1 MKIAQLTPGSGDNFY
16 CENCLRDISLIKAL
30 RRTENDITLI
40 PMYLPLQKQ
49 EDISGD
55 TPQFFGGIN
64 VYLQQKFSIF
74 RKTPRWIDSFLD
86 SPKLLSWVSKRS
98 SMTSSKDL
106 SETTISMLNGEKG
119 YQLKELNR
127 LIEWL
132 SQKENTPDI
141 VCLSNILLAGF
152 AKQIKQKL
160 NIPVACL
167 LQDEDGFLD
176 ALGKDYSKQ
185 AWQILSD
192 RASDIDIFIAVSKY
206 FANEMTQRLK
216 IDKQKLHII
225 YAGIDSDK
233 FNTAAS
239 PPMAPTIGFLSRMCS
254 DKGLDILVDAFVVIK
269 KHEKL
274 KSAKLKITGG
284 KTKADT
290 EFINKIEKKL
300 GKLNM
305 LKDIE
310 FISDFNE
317 QTRTDF
323 LSSISILSVPEKK
336 PVAYGLYA
344 LESMAS
350 GVPVVQPATGVFNE
364 LIEIT
369 GGGVVYQPN
378 TPQALADAMTP
389 LLLDKQGTFEIGQRA
404 RAAISKNFNINQT
417 AEKMVELYKDTIK

>member
-16 CENCLRDISLIKAL
+16 CENCLRDIALIKAL
-30 RRTENDITLI
+30 RRTGHDITMI
-40 PMYLPLQKQ
+40 PMYLPLQRQKNL
-49 EDISGD
+49 SGD

-64 VYLQQKFSIF
+64 VFLQQKFPIF
-74 RKTPRWIDSFLD
+74 RKTPRWIDSLLD
-86 SPKLLSWVSKRS
+86 SPKLLSWISDKS

-106 SETTISMLNGEKG
+106 AETTISMLNGENG
-119 YQLKELNR
+119 HQLKELNR
-127 LIEWL
+127 LVEWL

-152 AKQIKQKL
+152 AKQIKQRL

-192 RASDIDIFIAVSKY
+192 RANDIDIFIAVSKY
-206 FANEMTQRLK
+206 FADEMVQRLR
-216 IDKQKLHII
+216 IDKQKVRIVYTGVDI
-225 YAGIDSDK
+225 DK
-233 FNTAAS
+233 FAAGTS
-239 PPMAPTIGFLSRMCS
+239 PPPVPTIGFLSRMCF
-254 DKGLDILVDAFVVIK
+254 DKGLDILVDAFVLIK
-269 KHEKL
+269 KNENL
-274 KSAKLKITGG
+274 KNAKMKIIGG
-284 KTKADT
+284 KTKADID
-290 EFINKIEKKL
+290 FINKIEKKL
-300 GKLNM
+300 DAPDI
-305 LKDIE
+305 LKDVE

-317 QTRTDF
+317 QTRADF
-323 LSSISILSVPEKK
+323 LSSISVMSVPEKK

-369 GGGVVYQPN
+369 GGGVLYQPN
-378 TPQALADAMTP
+378 TPRALADAITP
-389 LLLDKQGTFEIGQRA
+389 LLLNPQRTFEIGRHA
-404 RAAISKNFNINQT
+404 RDTIVNNFNINQT
-417 AEKMVELYKDTIK
+417 AENIVELYKGTIK

>member
-16 CENCLRDISLIKAL
+16 CENCLRDIALIKAL
-30 RRTENDITLI
+30 RRTGHDITMI
-40 PMYLPLQKQ
+40 PMYLPLQRQKNL
-49 EDISGD
+49 SGD

-64 VYLQQKFSIF
+64 VFLQQKFSIF
-74 RKTPRWIDSFLD
+74 RKTPRWIDSLFD
-86 SPKLLSWVSKRS
+86 SPKLLSWISDKS

-106 SETTISMLNGEKG
+106 AETTISMLNGENG
-119 YQLKELNR
+119 HQLKELNR
-127 LIEWL
+127 LVEWL

-152 AKQIKQKL
+152 AKQIKQRL

-192 RASDIDIFIAVSKY
+192 RANDIDIFIAVSKY
-206 FANEMTQRLK
+206 FADEMVQRLR
-216 IDKQKLHII
+216 IDKQKVRIVYTGVDI
-225 YAGIDSDK
+225 DK
-233 FNTAAS
+233 FAAGTS
-239 PPMAPTIGFLSRMCS
+239 PPPVPTIGFLSRMCF
-254 DKGLDILVDAFVVIK
+254 DKGLDILVDAFVLIK
-269 KHEKL
+269 KNENL
-274 KSAKLKITGG
+274 KNAKMKIIGG
-284 KTKADT
+284 KTKADID
-290 EFINKIEKKL
+290 FINKIEKKL
-300 GKLNM
+300 DAPDI
-305 LKDIE
+305 LKDVE

-317 QTRTDF
+317 QTRADF
-323 LSSISILSVPEKK
+323 LSSISVMSVPEKK

-369 GGGVVYQPN
+369 GGGVLYQPN
-378 TPQALADAMTP
+378 TPRALADAITP
-389 LLLDKQGTFEIGQRA
+389 LLLNPQRTFEIGRHA
-404 RAAISKNFNINQT
+404 RDTIVNNFNINQT
-417 AEKMVELYKDTIK
+417 AENIVELYKGTIK